1 MNQVRTHFDY
11 LPHQN
16 VLPTAQN
23 QCKVFSS
30 FLPSFTWSYIKQIKR
45 MLHDLSLPFTAPRPQ
60 LWGQKIPTI
69 RGWVSKLTTQ
79 HQQLVNLLWIAFTNP
94 GRNIE
99 KFQTTSWLFFE
110 RTFRAFSTIFMEKIL
125 RRITHVDRPQLP
137 TSRWKKIKVL
147 VLTSFLAV
155 RVTGSQ
161 PTICPFELALHT
173 VLTL

>member
-45 MLHDLSLPFTAPRPQ
+45 MLYNLSMPSTAPRPQ
-60 LWGQKIPTI
+60 LWRQKIPTI
-69 RGWVSKLTTQ
+69 RGWVSKLTITNRLWLYFEKLLKTQ
-79 HQQLVNLLWIAFTNP
+79 GEILKI
-94 GRNIE
+94 
-99 KFQTTSWLFFE
+99 FQTTSWVFFE
-110 RTFRAFSTIFMEKIL
+110 RTFSAFSTIFIHNL
-125 RRITHVDRPQLP
+125 SRRIAHVNRPPLL
-137 TSRWKKIKVL
+137 TSHWNQKIKVL